1 MYLILKGLAEEW
13 KPVKNLLTKKIEDI
27 EKMFYQHYNLLCN
40 DKIFLS
46 NDIKKLLKC
55 RYVHHDIPFLKIA
68 PFKEED
74 IYLEPRVVMFHDV
87 ISEEEI
93 DTMKDMSKHML
104 QGSEV
109 EGVNGSYSSQ
119 VRISET
125 TWLIDDDHK
134 HVKNV
139 NRRVEDMTNLALDS
153 AEVLQITRYQVGG
166 KYDVHYDF
174 DIEHKMPLEIG
185 DRIATLMFY
194 LSDVSEG
201 GNTIFIDLNITI
213 SPKKGNAI
221 FWYNLRKNGDFNL
234 LTAHSGCPVIA
245 GTKWVANKWLN
256 EIGQEFRRPCTWEE
270 KPKESKYFSTISS
283 FNLINN

>member
-93 DTMKDMSKHML
+93 DTMKDMSKHMVCL
-104 QGSEV
+104 
-109 EGVNGSYSSQ
+109 VN
-119 VRISET
+119 T
-125 TWLIDDDHK
+125 
-134 HVKNV
+134 
-139 NRRVEDMTNLALDS
+139 
-153 AEVLQITRYQVGG
+153 VLYKI
-166 KYDVHYDF
+166 K
-174 DIEHKMPLEIG
+174 
-185 DRIATLMFY
+185 
-194 LSDVSEG
+194 
-201 GNTIFIDLNITI
+201 
-213 SPKKGNAI
+213 
-221 FWYNLRKNGDFNL
+221 LR
-234 LTAHSGCPVIA
+234 
-245 GTKWVANKWLN
+245 
-256 EIGQEFRRPCTWEE
+256 
-270 KPKESKYFSTISS
+270 S
-283 FNLINN
+283 FNFIFYFLASRIRSRRS